1 MHELTKNVFTRSL
14 SADDAKAWRMICSE
28 TVRRLKAKSREEE

>member
-1 MHELTKNVFTRSL
+1 MHELTKNVFTKSL

-28 TVRRLKAKSREEE
+28 TDKRMKNKKKEEE